1 MQSNPAGVP
10 FFVDGIERGVTPATL
25 TLAPGPHVL
34 ELRRGT
40 PRVIPLTLTAGA
52 DVSQYL
58 EFAETPIVEA
68 AAPAPAAMPAPAAAE
83 PATTASGAPLAGWVS
98 ARLPFTVEI
107 RENGNLLGTTDA
119 DRLMLAAGQ
128 HELEFV
134 NERLGYRAT
143 RTVQVAAGR
152 VLTVS
157 LQLPKGVINLNA
169 SPWAEVFVDGQRV
182 GETPIGNLELP
193 IGPHEDRLPA
203 PAVRRE
209 TPRGVGHGRQ
219 PRPSQCGDEAM
230 KTLIIA
236 ALVVLPAV
244 PAHAQA
250 PAFSSSLPGSAVAV
264 GGDTIQTARDLYA
277 SARYDEALSVLNGLA
292 SADIAKADE
301 RRAIE
306 QYRSLC
312 LLALGRAEEAESAI
326 AAAVRADPFYQPSEA
341 DASPRVRATFAEVR
355 QRLLPDLAAAR
366 YTEAKQT
373 YDRKD
378 FETAAAR
385 FTAVVQLLDD
395 PQMEGRLADLRTLAA
410 GFVELSTAAAKPEPE
425 PEPEP
430 APAPRPAEPAAAP
443 APGPVAA
450 PAGAS
455 GGAPAGPAPKIYSAE
470 DAAVTPPV
478 TVRQDI
484 PRVPNAIV
492 GLTRSSGMLDIIIDA
507 NGRVSEIAL
516 RARLHPL
523 YDATLLSAAREWR
536 YKPAQLNGSPV
547 PFRKL
552 IQINV
557 QR

>member
-1 MQSNPAGVP
+1 
-10 FFVDGIERGVTPATL
+10 
-25 TLAPGPHVL
+25 
-34 ELRRGT
+34 
-40 PRVIPLTLTAGA
+40 
-52 DVSQYL
+52 
-58 EFAETPIVEA
+58 
-68 AAPAPAAMPAPAAAE
+68 
-83 PATTASGAPLAGWVS
+83 
-98 ARLPFTVEI
+98 
-107 RENGNLLGTTDA
+107 
-119 DRLMLAAGQ
+119 
-128 HELEFV
+128 
-134 NERLGYRAT
+134 
-143 RTVQVAAGR
+143 
-152 VLTVS
+152 
-157 LQLPKGVINLNA
+157 
-169 SPWAEVFVDGQRV
+169 
-182 GETPIGNLELP
+182 
-193 IGPHEDRLPA
+193 
-203 PAVRRE
+203 
-209 TPRGVGHGRQ
+209 
-219 PRPSQCGDEAM
+219 M

-244 PAHAQA
+244 PVHAQA
-250 PAFSSSLPGSAVAV
+250 PAFSSSLPGSTMAA

-292 SADIAKADE
+292 SADIAQADE

-326 AAAVRADPFYQPSEA
+326 AAAVRADPFYQPSES

-378 FETAAAR
+378 FEAATAR

-425 PEPEP
+425 
-430 APAPRPAEPAAAP
+430 AAPRPAEPAAAP
-443 APGPVAA
+443 ASAPASASTGAPANA
-450 PAGAS
+450 PAGA
-455 GGAPAGPAPKIYSAE
+455 APKIYSAE

-484 PRVPNAIV
+484 PRVPNAIA
-492 GLTRSSGMLDIIIDA
+492 GLTRSSGMLDIVIDQ

-523 YDATLLSAAREWR
+523 YDATLLLAAREWR